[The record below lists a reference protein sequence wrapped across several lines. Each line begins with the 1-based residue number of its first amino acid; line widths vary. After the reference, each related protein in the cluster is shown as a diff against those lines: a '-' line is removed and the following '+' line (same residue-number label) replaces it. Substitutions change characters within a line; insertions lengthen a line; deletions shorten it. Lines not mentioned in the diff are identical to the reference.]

1 MSLIA
6 STDLILLNYSKEL
19 RVKRCKVFLNLL
31 LRKQR
36 SQITSTLTI
45 ISTLGSVYRYV
56 MEVNSVCLSTLTN
69 TLYLSTTLEWL
80 LDLSV
85 ITMAIENLIVENSN
99 KKLRIKVLDTWVL
112 MEI

>member
-6 STDLILLNYSKEL
+6 SIGLILLNSSKEL
-19 RVKRCKVFLNLL
+19 KVKRCKVSLNRLL
-31 LRKQR
+31 KKQR
-36 SQITSTLTI
+36 SPITLILTI

-85 ITMAIENLIVENSN
+85 ITMAIESLIVENLN
-99 KKLRIKVLDTWVL
+99 KRLKIKVLDTWVL